1 MAKLIVVCLA
11 QGFEEIEAVTPVDVL
26 RRAGQEVMIAGVEDE
41 LVEGSRGVPFGTD
54 GLLEELSD
62 TPDAVILP
70 GGQPG
75 ADHLGASRAVRRLVE
90 EVHDAGGI
98 VGAICAAP
106 ARALA
111 KWGLLDGRVATGY
124 PASRE
129 EIEAVATWS
138 DDPVVVDRNIVTS
151 QGPGTA
157 LPFALELAEIL
168 AGEKAAAKV
177 AAAMLAHR

>member
-11 QGFEEIEAVTPVDVL
+11 NGFEEIEAITPIDVL

-41 LVEGSRGVPFGTD
+41 LVEGSRGVPVGAD
-54 GLLEELSD
+54 GLLEDLAD

-75 ADHLGASRAVRRLVE
+75 ADTLGKSGAVRRLVE

-106 ARALA
+106 ARALVP
-111 KWGLLDGRVATGY
+111 WGLLDGRIATGF
-124 PASRE
+124 PAYRE

-138 DDPVVVDRNIVTS
+138 DEPVVVDRNIVTS

-157 LPFALELAEIL
+157 LPFALQLAEIL
-168 AGEKAAAKV
+168 AGEKPAAKV
-177 AAAMLAHR
+177 AAAMIAHR